1 MDTPE
6 TRGGYGRLMAMMEDQ
21 FDTQFDEK
29 LAQADVI
36 HKPSHY
42 AKWPIEPA
50 TFIIRNGM
58 EFWRGNIVKY
68 ATRAGHKQ
76 YASMSKAES
85 EITDL
90 KKIIRYAEMR
100 INQLNG
106 EQTL

>member
-1 MDTPE
+1 MV
-6 TRGGYGRLMAMMEDQ
+6 MMEDQ

-29 LAQADVI
+29 MAQADVI
-36 HKPSHY
+36 HKPNHY

-50 TFIIRNGM
+50 TFILRNGM

-68 ATRAGHKQ
+68 ATRAGHKR
-76 YASMSKAES
+76 YEGMSNTES

-100 INQLNG
+100 INYLNG